1 MSVENNGLNSSIF
14 FKILHQAGR
23 LLLESGSEALYPHP
37 NIIQT
42 DAMISPG
49 NSDGPLVNLQG
60 RVIGMNTATINSQ
73 LRNTM
78 EVYLSMFMI

>member
-1 MSVENNGLNSSIF
+1 M
-14 FKILHQAGR
+14 GR
-23 LLLESGSEALYPHP
+23 LLLESDSEAPYPQP
-37 NIIQT
+37 NMMQT
-42 DAMISPG
+42 DAIISPG
-49 NSDGPLVNLQG
+49 NSGGPLVNLQG